1 MNKNRNLFI
10 AFLIA
15 LALGGC
21 AVVITPESAHGA
33 EITKGDIIKT
43 VQHMED
49 LSKQQKTML
58 DKAQGDYKK
67 VEGEREWWRADDQVH
82 ITGESF
88 WRKRAQVIL
97 YALAL
102 AFGWWFYGEA
112 KKLCVSPVSGWIGL
126 VIPFAAALLGAAI
139 GYAFGLYVLGWIAQF
154 LP

>member
-33 EITKGDIIKT
+33 EITKGDIINT
-43 VQHMED
+43 VQHMEQLTHD
-49 LSKQQKTML
+49 QKNLL
-58 DKAQGDYKK
+58 DKAQADYKQAQA
-67 VEGEREWWRADDQVH
+67 ETEWWKADDQKN
-82 ITGESF
+82 IEGKSF

-102 AFGWWFYGEA
+102 AFAWGFYGKA
-112 KKLCVSPVSGWIGL
+112 KKLCVSPISGWVGL